1 MSIHGSRI
9 HGRNM
14 NALTD
19 VETAQRYARQIE
31 DREARALGVG
41 AMQARKNT
49 ARRIG
54 ASPGFLENLRRGR
67 IKSIPSYL
75 MQKIREAM
83 IDELQEEIR
92 RCQHE
97 IDLAKQTGARN
108 SDDEIL
114 AAQAQVE
121 AAKKILSGK

>member
-1 MSIHGSRI
+1 
-9 HGRNM
+9 M
-14 NALTD
+14 NAFTD
-19 VETAQRYARQIE
+19 VELARRFARQIE
-31 DREARALGVG
+31 EREARAFGVG
-41 AMQARKNT
+41 AGQARINT

-83 IDELQEEIR
+83 IDELQEEIA
-92 RCQHE
+92 RCEHE
-97 IDLAKQTGARN
+97 IALARQTGSRATDN
-108 SDDEIL
+108 EIL

-121 AAKKILSGK
+121 AAKKILGGK